1 MAFVYDPYN
10 KFENYVNSTSVVW
23 QIPET
28 KHWMNYLKKLLEE
41 YNSETN
47 SIVSKKI
54 LNNFSEEVKNFK
66 QVCPVEML
74 DKLKNPINLR
84 EEKQQVI

>member
-1 MAFVYDPYN
+1 M
-10 KFENYVNSTSVVW
+10 W

-28 KHWMNYLKKLLEE
+28 KHWMNYLKKLLQE
-41 YNSETN
+41 YNFETN

-54 LNNFSEEVKNFK
+54 LDNFSEEVKNFK

-84 EEKQQVI
+84 QEKQQAI

>member
-1 MAFVYDPYN
+1 M
-10 KFENYVNSTSVVW
+10 W

-28 KHWMNYLKKLLEE
+28 KHWTNYLKKLLQE

-54 LNNFSEEVKNFK
+54 LNDFSNEIKNFK
-66 QVCPVEML
+66 QICPIEML
-74 DKLKNPINLR
+74 DKLENPISLKKNIL
-84 EEKQQVI
+84 QTG

>member
-1 MAFVYDPYN
+1 
-10 KFENYVNSTSVVW
+10 VW

>member
-1 MAFVYDPYN
+1 M
-10 KFENYVNSTSVVW
+10 W

-28 KHWMNYLKKLLEE
+28 KHWMNYLKKLLQE
-41 YNSETN
+41 YNFETN

-54 LNNFSEEVKNFK
+54 LDNFSEEVKNFK

-74 DKLKNPINLR
+74 DKLENPITLQK
-84 EEKQQVI
+84 ETKKAI